1 MKPEFKECF
10 MRTIVPLLVLASMAS
25 AHADSWN
32 KDNHPNKLAKVTGKA
47 IVTDFSKL
55 PMRAKLSNI
64 HLGWSDTYWPSMK
77 GGIAYRWNSE
87 PNPENFKYKFFSK
100 EEVSKLSTAELEGL
114 SPAEKLDIY
123 NGNYN
128 YPVTKKILSMYTPKD
143 AWWEGICHGWS
154 PAAINHAEPKRVDL
168 KNKDG
173 VVVPFGS
180 TDVKGL
186 LSFYYAEV
194 HKTNVYTR
202 IGDRCKAKGKVPG
215 EAWPEDR
222 IQTPPSAREAN
233 SEKCIGVNP
242 GAFHLTLANIIGLQD
257 RGFVA
262 DVDRYADV
270 WNQPIVGFNS
280 EILETIT
287 PSAAQMSKGIA
298 KLLKVKTSM
307 TYGEEAV
314 LLDPESAED
323 AEEAGTVSMDP
334 VTGTDAQNYLS
345 REYIYLLEL
354 DVAGKIVGGSWLSE
368 GRPDFLWMKGA
379 ATKFGSGKGFNMS
392 ALNEIY
398 SPVID

>member
-1 MKPEFKECF
+1 
-10 MRTIVPLLVLASMAS
+10 MRTIIPLLVLATVSS
-25 AHADSWN
+25 AHAGRWN
-32 KDNHPNKLAKVTGKA
+32 KVNDPTKLAKITGKA
-47 IVTDFSKL
+47 VITDFAKL
-55 PMRAKLSNI
+55 PMSAKLSNSHI
-64 HLGWSDTYWPSMK
+64 GWSDTYWPSMK

-87 PNPENFKYKFFSK
+87 PNPENFRYRLLSK
-100 EEVSKLSTAELEGL
+100 NEVANLTTAELEGL
-114 SPAEKLDIY
+114 SPTEKLDIY

-128 YPVTKKILSMYTPKD
+128 YPVTRKVLSKYSPKD

-154 PAAINHAEPKRVDL
+154 AAAIAHAEPKRVDL
-168 KNKDG
+168 RNKDG
-173 VVVPFGS
+173 IVVPFGS

-186 LSFYYAEV
+186 LSFYYAEI

-202 IGDRCKAKGKVPG
+202 IGDRCKVKGKVPG
-215 EAWPEDR
+215 EAYPQDR
-222 IQTPPSAREAN
+222 VRTMPSPSEAN

-242 GAFHLTLANIIGLQD
+242 GSFHLTLTNILGLQD

-262 DVDRYADV
+262 DVDRFADV

-280 EILETIT
+280 EILERLA
-287 PSAAQMSKGIA
+287 PSSAQRAQGIA
-298 KLLKVKTSM
+298 RLMKVKTQM
-307 TYGEEAV
+307 TYGEESV

-323 AEEAGTVSMDP
+323 AEEKGTVSMNP
-334 VTGTDAQNYLS
+334 VTGTSDQNYLS

-354 DVAGKIVGGSWLSE
+354 DDAGKIIGGTWLSE

-398 SPVID
+398 RPVID